1 MKQHSKACHGV
12 FALLMVLGPGVSGC
26 KSEPPADLILTG
38 GRVYTMNPEQP
49 RAEAVAVRGDRIVFV
64 GGREGALAK
73 KGPGTKILDL
83 EGMTTLPGLIDAHG
97 HLPNLGRTLRELKL
111 LGTSSSSEIREMVI
125 ARRKQV
131 AAGEWIAG
139 RGWDQNDWQ
148 VQEFPTWQDLHGTED
163 NPVYLRRVD
172 GHAVWV
178 NRRALELC
186 GVTRDTPDP
195 EGGRIV
201 RDEEGQPTGVFVDRA
216 VDLVSSRIP
225 KPSMEERI
233 ERVRVAIRECRR
245 YGLTGVHDAG
255 TTEDYLGVYR
265 RLLEDGELT
274 LRVYTMLDCDSTRF
288 VRARLEEG
296 PWADPQH
303 FVTVRAIKV
312 YADGAMGSRGA
323 MLLEPYS
330 DEPSNRGLLQ
340 NPRHT
345 IEEWAGL
352 ALEGG
357 FQMCAHAIGDGGNRL
372 ILDVYE
378 TALRARPVS
387 NHRFRVE
394 HAQLLALDD
403 IPRFASMAVIASM
416 QPTHATSDMYWAED
430 RVGAER
436 IQGAYAW
443 RKLLRS
449 GAVIAC
455 GSDFPVESVNPL
467 WGVYAAV
474 TRQDHSEWPEGG
486 WYPDERMTVYE
497 AIEGFTT
504 AAAFASFEE
513 HLKGSIEPGKFAD
526 FTIVDHDL
534 FEIAPGEILETSVR
548 YTIVGGKVVYS
559 AAE

>member
-1 MKQHSKACHGV
+1 MV
-12 FALLMVLGPGVSGC
+12 LRVLFALIVALGPGVGGC
-26 KSEPPADLILTG
+26 RPQPAADLILVG
-38 GRVYTMNPEQP
+38 GNIYTMNPAQP

-64 GGREGALAK
+64 GGREAALEK
-73 KGPGTKILDL
+73 KGPATEVLDL
-83 EGMTTLPGLIDAHG
+83 EGMTILPGLIDAHG
-97 HLPNLGRTLRELKL
+97 HLPSLGRTLRELNCA
-111 LGTSSSSEIREMVI
+111 GTASSSEIREMVI
-125 ARRKQV
+125 ASRGQV
-131 AAGEWIAG
+131 AAGEWIQG

-148 VQEFPTWQDLHGTED
+148 VQEFPTWQDLQGTGD

-195 EGGRIV
+195 EGGRII
-201 RDEEGQPTGVFVDRA
+201 RDEDGRPSGVLVDRA
-216 VDLVSSRIP
+216 IDLVSSKIP
-225 KPSMEERI
+225 KPSREEQI
-233 ERVRVAIRECRR
+233 ERFRVAIRECTR

-255 TTEDYLGVYR
+255 TNEDELGIYR

-296 PWADPQH
+296 PWSDPQH
-303 FVTVRAIKV
+303 FLSVRAIKV

-330 DEPSNRGLLQ
+330 DEPSHRGLLQ
-340 NPRHT
+340 NPRQT
-345 IEEWAGL
+345 IEEWAAL
-352 ALEGG
+352 ALERG
-357 FQMCAHAIGDGGNRL
+357 FQMCAHAIGDGGNQL

-378 TALRARPVS
+378 EALRARPATD
-387 NHRFRVE
+387 HRFRVE
-394 HAQLLALDD
+394 HAQLLNLDD
-403 IPRFASMAVIASM
+403 VPRFAGMAVIASM
-416 QPTHATSDMYWAED
+416 QPTHATSDMYWAEE

-436 IQGAYAW
+436 IRGAYAW

-467 WGVYAAV
+467 WGIYAAV

-486 WYPDERMTVYE
+486 WYADERMTVAE

-504 AAAFASFEE
+504 SAAFASFEE

-526 FTIVDHDL
+526 FTVVDQDL
-534 FEIAPGEILETSVR
+534 FEIAPREILKTSVR
-548 YTIVGGKVVYS
+548 HTIVGGKVVYS
-559 AAE
+559 AE